1 MMNPPGDLNLKI
13 VNKISEA
20 LLYSTV
26 DILGQQVFEEKLKA
40 DVTLSVL
47 FSVPVFTTADLL
59 QLLSRLLYGYHPVA
73 AQGFSQRIGK
83 VFFHYLRRTHP
94 DEIMNNSLEYRLLPF
109 HQRVDNSLELFFQW
123 LKEELNLTF
132 SISRQKTFW
141 QIQLAAPIVNQDHAL
156 FENFFKGVL
165 LEFFDWMDCHYH
177 YTVDFSDTTND
188 VLRLLCFVVTYLPQE

>member
-1 MMNPPGDLNLKI
+1 MNPLGDLNLKVI
-13 VNKISEA
+13 NKISEA

-40 DVTLSVL
+40 DVTLSIL

-59 QLLSRLLYGYHPVA
+59 KLLSKFLYDYHPVA

-83 VFFHYLRRTHP
+83 VFFHYLRWTRP
-94 DEIMNNSLEYRLLPF
+94 EEIMNNSLEFRLLPF

-123 LKEELNLTF
+123 LKKELNLTF

-141 QIQLAAPIVNQDHAL
+141 QIQLATPIVNQDHAL
-156 FENFFKGVL
+156 IANFFKGIL
-165 LEFFDWMDCHYH
+165 LEIFGWMDCHYR
-177 YTVDFSDTTND
+177 YVVEFSGSTKGDHQL
-188 VLRLLCFVVTYLPQE
+188 VCFVVTYLPLE